1 MPNDEVQEEPEDI
14 EKSSQRIDGTLEV
27 HKIACSY
34 SSDDVCKLEFF
45 KTAAAEQS
53 FHVQYYKK
61 DGDPDVCGD
70 AELPLCCKS

>member
-1 MPNDEVQEEPEDI
+1 MPNDEVREEPEDI

-45 KTAAAEQS
+45 KTAVAEQS

-61 DGDPDVCGD
+61 DGGSRC
-70 AELPLCCKS
+70 LW